1 MEKYIQNPRH
11 IEFQILSDNYGNV
24 IHLLERDCS
33 IQRRHQKLI
42 EIAPCPTMSMDL
54 RRRMGSV
61 AVAAA
66 KATKYTN
73 AGTVEFLVDD
83 YNNFYFME
91 MNTRIQV
98 EHGVTEEIT
107 GYDLI
112 GRQIRIANGE
122 ILDITQSDVYAQG
135 FAIEARINAE
145 DVQNDF
151 VPNPGK
157 ITSYYPALGPFV
169 RVDSYVYKDF
179 TIPPF
184 YDSMIAKLI
193 VRATSY
199 DLAVNKL
206 QRALNEFKIRG
217 VKTTIPFL
225 INICHDKDFR
235 RGNFDT
241 SYLEQKA
248 QDLMPQESKDDSD
261 LVAAIA
267 VALTN
272 ALEE

>member
-1 MEKYIQNPRH
+1 M
-11 IEFQILSDNYGNV
+11 
-24 IHLLERDCS
+24 
-33 IQRRHQKLI
+33 I
-42 EIAPCPTMSMDL
+42 EIAPCPTMGVDL
-54 RRRMGSV
+54 RRRMGCV

-66 KATKYTN
+66 KAAQYTN

-83 YNNFYFME
+83 DNNFYFME

-122 ILDITQSDVYAQG
+122 ILDLSQSDIRAQG

-145 DVQNDF
+145 DVYNDF

-179 TIPPF
+179 AIPPF

-206 QRALNEFKIRG
+206 KRALNEFKIRG

-225 INICHDKDFR
+225 INICNDKDFR

-241 SYLEQKA
+241 SYLEKKVA
-248 QDLMPQESKDDSD
+248 SLMPQETQVESD

-267 VALTN
+267 VALTCG
-272 ALEE
+272 LEQSGNKSSFK

>member
-241 SYLEQKA
+241 S
-248 QDLMPQESKDDSD
+248 
-261 LVAAIA
+261 I
-267 VALTN
+267 
-272 ALEE
+272 